1 MFLDT
6 PIGFLQIEA
15 SDNGLTLV
23 KKVDLPEHTAPG
35 NRIVED
41 CKVQLTEYFSRRRT
55 SFDLPFDFSGKS
67 DFMIKVWEE
76 LQKIPYGCTTSYS
89 KIAQDIDNP
98 LAVRAVGLANKN
110 NPIAIIVPCHRVIG
124 KSGDLTGY
132 FYGLETKRILLEL
145 ENPKSFAKQGEL
157 F

>member
-1 MFLDT
+1 MYLDT

-15 SDNGLTLV
+15 SDKGITMV
-23 KKVDLPEHTAPG
+23 KKVALPEHTLPG
-35 NRIVED
+35 SKIVEA
-41 CKVQLTEYFSRRRT
+41 CKIQLTEYFSRKRT
-55 SFDLPFDFSGKS
+55 AFDLPLDFNGKS
-67 DFMIKVWEE
+67 EFMISVWDQ

-89 KIAQDIDNP
+89 KIAQDINQP
-98 LAVRAVGLANKN
+98 NAVRAVGLANKR

-132 FYGLETKRILLEL
+132 FYGLETKRGLLEL
-145 ENPKSFAKQGEL
+145 ENPQSFAKQGQL

>member
-6 PIGFLQIEA
+6 PIGFLKIEA
-15 SDNGLTLV
+15 SDKGLTMV
-23 KKVDLPEHTAPG
+23 RKVEMPEHTSPG
-35 NRIVED
+35 NDIVEAT
-41 CKVQLTEYFSRRRT
+41 KIQLTEYFSRNRT
-55 SFDLPFDFSGKS
+55 HFDLPLDFRGKS
-67 DFMIKVWEE
+67 DFMISVWHE

-89 KIAQDIDNP
+89 KIANDINNP
-98 LAVRAVGLANKN
+98 SAVRAVGLANKY

-124 KSGDLTGY
+124 KSGNLTGY
-132 FYGLETKRILLEL
+132 FYGLETKRELLEL

>member
-15 SDNGLTLV
+15 SNKGLIKV
-23 KKVDLPEHTAPG
+23 QKVDLPEHSNPG
-35 NRIVED
+35 NSIVED
-41 CKVQLTEYFSRRRT
+41 CKIQLTEYFSRKRT
-55 SFDLPFDFSGKS
+55 SFDLPLDFSGKS
-67 DFMIKVWEE
+67 DFMISVWEQ
-76 LQKIPYGCTTSYS
+76 LQKIPYGCTVSYS
-89 KIAQDIDNP
+89 KIAHDIDQP
-98 LAVRAVGLANKN
+98 TAVRAVGLANKN

-132 FYGLETKRILLEL
+132 FYGLETKRELLEL
-145 ENPKSFAKQGEL
+145 ENPRSFAKQGEL

>member
-15 SDNGLTLV
+15 SEKGLTRV
-23 KKVDLPEHTAPG
+23 KKVDLPEHTTPG
-35 NRIVED
+35 NRIVEES
-41 CKVQLTEYFSRRRT
+41 KIQLTEYFSRKRT
-55 SFDLPFDFSGKS
+55 SFDLPLDFSGKS
-67 DFMIKVWEE
+67 DFMIGVWQR
-76 LQKIPYGCTTSYS
+76 LQMIPYGCTTSYS
-89 KIAQDIDNP
+89 KIAQDLDNP
-98 LAVRAVGLANKN
+98 SAVRAVGLANKH

-132 FYGLETKRILLEL
+132 FYGLETKRELLEL

>member
-6 PIGFLQIEA
+6 PIGFLRIEA
-15 SDNGLTLV
+15 SDKGITRVN
-23 KKVDLPEHTAPG
+23 KVDLPEHTTPG
-35 NRIVED
+35 NQLVED
-41 CKVQLTEYFSRRRT
+41 CKIQLTEYFSRKRT
-55 SFDLPFDFSGKS
+55 SFDLPLDFSGKS
-67 DFMIKVWEE
+67 DFMIGVWEQ

-89 KIAQDIDNP
+89 QIAQHIDQP
-98 LAVRAVGLANKN
+98 SAVRAVGLANKN

-132 FYGLETKRILLEL
+132 FYGLETKRELLEL
-145 ENPKSFAKQGEL
+145 ENPRSFAKQGEL

>member
-15 SDNGLTLV
+15 SEKGLTRV
-23 KKVDLPEHTAPG
+23 KKVDLPEHTTPG
-35 NRIVED
+35 NRIVEE
-41 CKVQLTEYFSRRRT
+41 CKIQLTEYFSRKRT
-55 SFDLPFDFSGKS
+55 SFDLPLDFSGKS
-67 DFMIKVWEE
+67 DFMIGVWQR
-76 LQKIPYGCTTSYS
+76 LQMIPYGCTTSYS
-89 KIAQDIDNP
+89 KIAQDLDNP
-98 LAVRAVGLANKN
+98 SAVRAVGLANKH

-132 FYGLETKRILLEL
+132 FYGLETKRELLEL

>member
-6 PIGFLQIEA
+6 PIGFLKIEA
-15 SDNGLTLV
+15 SDIGLTMV
-23 KKVDLPEHTAPG
+23 RKVDMPEHTSPG
-35 NRIVED
+35 NEIVEET
-41 CKVQLTEYFSRRRT
+41 KIQLTEYFSRQR
-55 SFDLPFDFSGKS
+55 SDFDLPLDFSGKS
-67 DFMIKVWEE
+67 EFMISVWKK

-89 KIAQDIDNP
+89 KIAKEINQP
-98 LAVRAVGLANKN
+98 SAVRAVGMANKK

-132 FYGLETKRILLEL
+132 FYGLETKRELLEL

>member
-15 SDNGLTLV
+15 SEKGLTRV

-35 NRIVED
+35 NHIVES
-41 CKVQLTEYFSRRRT
+41 CKIQLTEYFARKRT
-55 SFDLPFDFSGKS
+55 TFDLPLDFSGKS
-67 DFMIKVWEE
+67 DFMIGVWKE

-89 KIAQDIDNP
+89 KIAQDLDNP
-98 LAVRAVGLANKN
+98 SAVRAVGLANKN

-132 FYGLETKRILLEL
+132 FYGLETKRELLEL